1 MVYSFNILPF
11 PFCHFMS
18 FIHYQSAVYLFHL
31 LILLLHFCFYSTWFS
46 FTRFNALFK
55 TLLFI
60 SPDKS
65 TDFTKSN
72 QRNNCPIK
80 LSLFSSWRPTP
91 ALDSLIDSQLAKKSS
106 TWRLHSCKIYSEI
119 SSAGI
124 RTSLYTPVDSFITSS
139 FLPTSRSGRSN

>member
-1 MVYSFNILPF
+1 MVYSFNILPSQF
-11 PFCHFMS
+11 SHFMS

-60 SPDKS
+60 SSDKS

-91 ALDSLIDSQLAKKSS
+91 ALDSLIDSQLAKKFS